1 MNLDEKLVNELKE
14 NEHVVQLVSV
24 ERLIQAWE
32 ERKGAIKTGVGYASP
47 VMDVTLAS
55 KLISEFGL
63 SAQRVLL
70 RTYAGKQYVIFKGF
84 AGQRKILTGTRY
96 LAANPKVIRMAV
108 GPKGILKSVK
118 GGFVL
123 TAVLCT
129 GVDVF
134 DYFIRDSAT
143 LHELLGTLTS
153 DLTKIG
159 LSAIAAAVAGL
170 AVGSAAVI
178 GSVAVAPLIAAI
190 AVGVATGFVLD
201 EIDKRLGATQALIEA
216 YRGVG
221 LRLDEIKW
229 EINRNLNYLERNPQ
243 FIPCLFG
250 PCTVVRGY

>member
-1 MNLDEKLVNELKE
+1 MNLDDKLVNELKA
-14 NEHVVQLVSV
+14 NEHIVHIVSV
-24 ERLIQAWE
+24 DRLIQAWE
-32 ERKGAIKTGVGYASP
+32 TRNGTIKTGVGYASP
-47 VMDVTLAS
+47 VMDATLAA
-55 KLISEFGL
+55 KLISEFGV

-70 RTYAGKQYVIFKGF
+70 RTYAGRQYVIFKGY

-96 LAANPKVIRMAV
+96 LASNPKVVRLAI

-134 DYFIRDSAT
+134 DHFIRDSST
-143 LHELLGTLTS
+143 LYELLGTVTS

-178 GSVAVAPLIAAI
+178 GSVAAAPLIAAI
-190 AVGVATGFVLD
+190 AVGVATGVVLD

-216 YRGVG
+216 YRHIGV
-221 LRLDEIKW
+221 RLDEIKW
-229 EINRNLNYLERNPQ
+229 EINRNLNFLERNPQ
-243 FIPCLFG
+243 YIPCLFG
-250 PCTVVRGY
+250 PCTVIRGY